1 MSMSGIT
8 IRTLLKRMGM
18 YDYVSIRNMSVI
30 KKGRAR
36 EKSEKKKQEKI
47 PGYVQPQVFQNR
59 LSFVLTN
66 IY

>member
-8 IRTLLKRMGM
+8 IRILLKRMGM

-36 EKSEKKKQEKI
+36 EKAEEKKQEKI
-47 PGYVQPQVFQNR
+47 PEYVQPQIFQNR

>member
-8 IRTLLKRMGM
+8 IRILLKRMGM

-36 EKSEKKKQEKI
+36 EKAEEKKQEKI
-47 PGYVQPQVFQNR
+47 PGYVQPQIFQKR
-59 LSFVLTN
+59 LSFVLAN

>member
-8 IRTLLKRMGM
+8 IRILLKRMGM

-36 EKSEKKKQEKI
+36 EKAEEKKQEKI
-47 PGYVQPQVFQNR
+47 PGYVQPQIFQNR

>member
-1 MSMSGIT
+1 
-8 IRTLLKRMGM
+8 MGM

-36 EKSEKKKQEKI
+36 EKAEEKKQEKI
-47 PGYVQPQVFQNR
+47 PGYVQPQIFQKR
-59 LSFVLTN
+59 LSFVLAN

>member
-8 IRTLLKRMGM
+8 IRILLKRMGM

-36 EKSEKKKQEKI
+36 EKAEEKKQKKI
-47 PGYVQPQVFQNR
+47 PGYVQTQIFQKR